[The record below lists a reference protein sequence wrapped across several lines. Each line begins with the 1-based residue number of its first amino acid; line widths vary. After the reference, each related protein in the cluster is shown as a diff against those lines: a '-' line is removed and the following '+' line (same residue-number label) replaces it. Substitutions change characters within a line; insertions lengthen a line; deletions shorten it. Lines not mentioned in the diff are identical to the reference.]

1 MAKPCK
7 TCRGV
12 VLDEREAELVKTAL
26 QQLAMSH
33 KTMPGSAE
41 RALRLLERVWGW
53 RPTRGI

>member
-7 TCRGV
+7 ACRSV

-26 QQLAMSH
+26 QQLAMAR
-33 KTMPGSAE
+33 KT
-41 RALRLLERVWGW
+41 LRLLERVWGW